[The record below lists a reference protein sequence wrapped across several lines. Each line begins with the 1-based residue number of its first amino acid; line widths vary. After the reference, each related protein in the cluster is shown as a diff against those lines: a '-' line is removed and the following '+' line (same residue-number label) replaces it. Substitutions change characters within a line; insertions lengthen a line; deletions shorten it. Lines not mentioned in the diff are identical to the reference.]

1 MDLAVPHCLAP
12 SRVDCAELHRTV
24 CDPIRS
30 APSCAVSRCAALRCA
45 RCVPC
50 WSGLFQLRAA
60 LAPNHAVPSAF
71 SSCAVLFRPRTAPA
85 LSHAVHALSRLGLGL
100 YWPALFSRRTARH
113 CAGPNCAG
121 LVWSRPGLVRT
132 DPICTAPIRVEPPHA
147 ALSRADDGLS
157 RASPLRATAVEV
169 WRRKRLRARA
179 RARGTAGTHRLS
191 HLHDLAVAE
200 RPTDNAPA

>member
-1 MDLAVPHCLAP
+1 MIWPI
-12 SRVDCAELHRTV
+12 RAEL
-24 CDPIRS
+24 
-30 APSCAVSRCAALRCA
+30 RCLTLRCA
-45 RCVPC
+45 RCMPC

-100 YWPALFSRRTARH
+100 YWPALFARRTARH

-121 LVWSRPGLVRT
+121 LVWSRPGSVRT

-147 ALSRADDGLS
+147 ALSRADDGPS
-157 RASPLRATAVEV
+157 RASPLRATAAP
-169 WRRKRLRARA
+169 RQLAPPPA
-179 RARGTAGTHRLS
+179 AGQKNGVPSRQTPGVSLLGWS
-191 HLHDLAVAE
+191 
-200 RPTDNAPA
+200 P